1 MKIKDG
7 FVVRNVA
14 GSNIVV
20 PTGSARVDFNGIVT
34 LNETGMFLWNKLENG
49 AEKEELLKAIMT
61 EYDVDETTATTDINL
76 FLDKLEGAG
85 LVE

>member
-49 AEKEELLKAIMT
+49 AEKEKLLKAIMT